1 MKLENNLEM
10 KVFFFEISFF
20 RRSFNRFS
28 FLGIDLT
35 HNPEFTTCEFYMAYA
50 DYNDLMKMT
59 EEMISGMVKEITGG
73 YKIKYHHEGP
83 EKDPIEIDFTPPWR
97 RIPMLKGLEELAGI
111 KIPYNLDTE
120 GFLFYTNN
128 IIHSIYVLFFF
139 LTRYKTIFDSRM
151 C

>member
-1 MKLENNLEM
+1 MKLFTHLIN
-10 KVFFFEISFF
+10 
-20 RRSFNRFS
+20 FN
-28 FLGIDLT
+28 LGIDLT

-59 EEMISGMVKEITGG
+59 EDMISGMVKEITGG
-73 YKIKYHHEGP
+73 YKIKYHHEGL

-120 GFLFYTNN
+120 GFLT
-128 IIHSIYVLFFF
+128 
-139 LTRYKTIFDSRM
+139 
-151 C
+151 